1 MDLKQRKRI
10 INSIP
15 RFNTGNDG
23 NNTGLIRDTLQQQS
37 YGNIDQKVGI
47 NNINDVNQMIGQN
60 APISQSSPSFNI
72 GQKSASQWNNN
83 GGANLAEATR
93 NLPSLTGYVQQNVTS
108 IPNYQQISTMKTPGI
123 QGSQMQKPDYVSMGT
138 SIAGGIGDLFSQS
151 GKFGDKT
158 SSAIRNYGGAAASMV
173 PGKHGQLAQA
183 AVTLLSDTIGMS
195 KYKHTADEMR
205 NNAGMSNSTINGIN
219 YTTQNALDTKSMYS
233 DVKDTAIKNTIS
245 NGLKGSVAGLAVG
258 GPIGAIVG
266 GVLGNVLGIFGGRKA
281 MIRQKRIN
289 RNAQMQNLM
298 LNQGQMAYADTEALQ
313 NKYYQDNYDT
323 TGQLLYA
330 NNGKDIV
337 GRKRLIN
344 ITKV

>member
-10 INSIP
+10 INSVP

-23 NNTGLIRDTLQQQS
+23 NNIGQIRANISSQQS

-60 APISQSSPSFNI
+60 APISQSSPSFTI
-72 GQKSASQWNNN
+72 GQKSASQWNN
-83 GGANLAEATR
+83 GGTNLAEATR
-93 NLPSLTGYVQQNVTS
+93 NLPSLTGYDTS
-108 IPNYQQISTMKTPGI
+108 IPTYQQISTMKIPGI
-123 QGSQMQKPDYVSMGT
+123 QGAQMQKPDYLSMGT

-183 AVTLLSDTIGMS
+183 AVTLLADTIGMS

-205 NNAGMSNSTINGIN
+205 NNAGVSNSTINGIN

-245 NGLKGSVAGLAVG
+245 NGLKGSVAGFAVG
-258 GPIGAIVG
+258 GPIGAVIG

-281 MIRQKRIN
+281 KIRQKRIN

-313 NKYYQDNYDT
+313 NKYYQNNYDT

-337 GRKRLIN
+337 GRKRLMN

>member
-23 NNTGLIRDTLQQQS
+23 NNGVDMGKIRASVPSWQS

-47 NNINDVNQMIGQN
+47 NNTNDVSQMIGQN
-60 APISQSSPSFNI
+60 APISQSSPSFTI
-72 GQKSASQWNNN
+72 GQKPASQWNNR
-83 GGANLAEATR
+83 GGL
-93 NLPSLTGYVQQNVTS
+93 
-108 IPNYQQISTMKTPGI
+108 
-123 QGSQMQKPDYVSMGT
+123 QMQKPDYVSMGT
-138 SIAGGIGDLFSQS
+138 SIADGIGDLLSQS

-158 SSAIRNYGGAAASMV
+158 SSAIRNYGGAVASMV

-183 AVTLLSDTIGMS
+183 AVTLLADTIGMS

-258 GPIGAIVG
+258 GPIGAVVG

-313 NKYYQDNYDT
+313 NKYYQNNYDT

>member
-23 NNTGLIRDTLQQQS
+23 NNGVDMGKIRASVPSQQS

-47 NNINDVNQMIGQN
+47 NNTNDVSQMIGQN
-60 APISQSSPSFNI
+60 APISQSSPSFTI
-72 GQKSASQWNNN
+72 GQKSASQWNNS
-83 GGANLAEATR
+83 GADLAEATR
-93 NLPSLTGYVQQNVTS
+93 NLPSLTGYFPS
-108 IPNYQQISTMKTPGI
+108 IPTYQQISNMKIPGI

-183 AVTLLSDTIGMS
+183 AVTLLADTIGMS

-245 NGLKGSVAGLAVG
+245 NGLKGSVAGFAVG
-258 GPIGAIVG
+258 GPIGAVVG

-313 NKYYQDNYDT
+313 NKYYQNNYDT

-337 GRKRLIN
+337 GRKRLMN

>member
-23 NNTGLIRDTLQQQS
+23 SD
-37 YGNIDQKVGI
+37 
-47 NNINDVNQMIGQN
+47 
-60 APISQSSPSFNI
+60 
-72 GQKSASQWNNN
+72 
-83 GGANLAEATR
+83 LAGATR
-93 NLPSLTGYVQQNVTS
+93 NLPSITGYVQQNVTS
-108 IPNYQQISTMKTPGI
+108 IPTYQQISNMKTPGI
-123 QGSQMQKPDYVSMGT
+123 QGAQMQKPDYGSMGTSMPSFNIGQKPDYVSMGT

-173 PGKHGQLAQA
+173 PGKHGQLAQT
-183 AVTLLSDTIGMS
+183 AVTLLADTIGMS

-219 YTTQNALDTKSMYS
+219 YTTQNSLDTKSMYS

-245 NGLKGSVAGLAVG
+245 NGLKGSVAGFAVG
-258 GPIGAIVG
+258 GPIGAVVG

-313 NKYYQDNYDT
+313 NKYYKDNYDT

-337 GRKRLIN
+337 GRKRLMN

>member
-23 NNTGLIRDTLQQQS
+23 NNTGQIRDAISQQS

-47 NNINDVNQMIGQN
+47 NNTNDVSQMIGQN
-60 APISQSSPSFNI
+60 APISQSSPSFTI
-72 GQKSASQWNNN
+72 GQKPASQWNN

-93 NLPSLTGYVQQNVTS
+93 NLPSLTGYFPS
-108 IPNYQQISTMKTPGI
+108 IPTYQQISTMKTPGI
-123 QGSQMQKPDYVSMGT
+123 YGAQMQKPDYVSMGT

-173 PGKHGQLAQA
+173 PGKHGQLAQT
-183 AVTLLSDTIGMS
+183 AVTLLADTIGMS

-313 NKYYQDNYDT
+313 NKYYQNNYDT

-330 NNGKDIV
+330 NNGKDIF
-337 GRKRLIN
+337 GRKRLMN

>member
-23 NNTGLIRDTLQQQS
+23 NNGVDMGQIRANISSQQS

-47 NNINDVNQMIGQN
+47 NNINDTKQMIGQN
-60 APISQSSPSFNI
+60 APISQSSPSFTI
-72 GQKSASQWNNN
+72 GQKSASQWNN
-83 GGANLAEATR
+83 GGTNLAEATR
-93 NLPSLTGYVQQNVTS
+93 NLPSLTGYDTS
-108 IPNYQQISTMKTPGI
+108 IPTYQQISTMKIPGI
-123 QGSQMQKPDYVSMGT
+123 QGAQMQKPDYLSMGT

-183 AVTLLSDTIGMS
+183 AVTLLADTIGMS

-245 NGLKGSVAGLAVG
+245 NGLKGSVAGFAVG
-258 GPIGAIVG
+258 GPIGAVIG

-281 MIRQKRIN
+281 KIRQKRIN

-313 NKYYQDNYDT
+313 NKYYQNNYDT

>member
-23 NNTGLIRDTLQQQS
+23 NNEVDMGKIRASVPSYQS

-47 NNINDVNQMIGQN
+47 NNTNDISQMIDQN
-60 APISQSSPSFNI
+60 APIPQPSPSFTI
-72 GQKSASQWNNN
+72 GQKPASQWNNR
-83 GGANLAEATR
+83 GGL
-93 NLPSLTGYVQQNVTS
+93 
-108 IPNYQQISTMKTPGI
+108 
-123 QGSQMQKPDYVSMGT
+123 QMQKPDYVSMGT

-173 PGKHGQLAQA
+173 PGKHGQLAQT
-183 AVTLLSDTIGMS
+183 AVTLLADTIGMS

-337 GRKRLIN
+337 GRKRLMN

>member
-15 RFNTGNDG
+15 RFNTGNDIG
-23 NNTGLIRDTLQQQS
+23 QIRDNLSQQS

-60 APISQSSPSFNI
+60 APISQSSPSFTI
-72 GQKSASQWNNN
+72 GQKSASQWNNS
-83 GGANLAEATR
+83 GGF
-93 NLPSLTGYVQQNVTS
+93 
-108 IPNYQQISTMKTPGI
+108 
-123 QGSQMQKPDYVSMGT
+123 QMQKHDFGSIGASIPSFNIGQKPDFGSIGS

-158 SSAIRNYGGAAASMV
+158 SSAIRNYGGAAASMA
-173 PGKHGQLAQA
+173 PGKYGQLAQT
-183 AVTLLSDTIGMS
+183 AVTLLADTIGMS

-205 NNAGMSNSTINGIN
+205 NNSGMSNSTINGIN

-245 NGLKGSVAGLAVG
+245 NGLKGSVAGFAVG
-258 GPIGAIVG
+258 GPIGAVVG

-313 NKYYQDNYDT
+313 NKYYQNNYDT

-337 GRKRLIN
+337 GRKRLMN

>member
-15 RFNTGNDG
+15 RFNIGNDG
-23 NNTGLIRDTLQQQS
+23 NGTGTIRDTLSQQS

-47 NNINDVNQMIGQN
+47 NNTNDVSQMIGQN
-60 APISQSSPSFNI
+60 APISKSSPSFTI
-72 GQKSASQWNNN
+72 GQKSASQWNN
-83 GGANLAEATR
+83 GGSNLAEATR
-93 NLPSLTGYVQQNVTS
+93 NLPSLTGYVTS
-108 IPNYQQISTMKTPGI
+108 IPNYQQISNMKIPGI
-123 QGSQMQKPDYVSMGT
+123 QGSQMQKPDYLSMGT

-173 PGKHGQLAQA
+173 PGKHGQLAQT
-183 AVTLLSDTIGMS
+183 AVTLLADTIGMS

-219 YTTQNALDTKSMYS
+219 YTTQNALDTKGMYS

-313 NKYYQDNYDT
+313 NKYYQNNYDT

-337 GRKRLIN
+337 GRKRLMN

>member
-15 RFNTGNDG
+15 RFNTGNDIG
-23 NNTGLIRDTLQQQS
+23 QIRDNLSQQS

-60 APISQSSPSFNI
+60 APISQSSPSFTI
-72 GQKSASQWNNN
+72 GQKSASQWNNS
-83 GGANLAEATR
+83 GGFQMQKSGFGSMGA
-93 NLPSLTGYVQQNVTS
+93 S
-108 IPNYQQISTMKTPGI
+108 IPSFNIG
-123 QGSQMQKPDYVSMGT
+123 QKPDYVSMGT

-158 SSAIRNYGGAAASMV
+158 SSAIRNYGGAAASMA
-173 PGKHGQLAQA
+173 PGKYGQLAQT
-183 AVTLLSDTIGMS
+183 AVTLLADTIGMS

-245 NGLKGSVAGLAVG
+245 NGLKGSVAGFAVG
-258 GPIGAIVG
+258 GPIGAVVG

-313 NKYYQDNYDT
+313 NKYYQNNYDT

>member
-15 RFNTGNDG
+15 RFNTGNDIG
-23 NNTGLIRDTLQQQS
+23 QIRDNLSQQS

-60 APISQSSPSFNI
+60 APISQSSPSFTI
-72 GQKSASQWNNN
+72 GQKSASQWNNS
-83 GGANLAEATR
+83 GANLAEATR
-93 NLPSLTGYVQQNVTS
+93 NLPSLTGYVTS
-108 IPNYQQISTMKTPGI
+108 IPTYQQISNMKIPGI
-123 QGSQMQKPDYVSMGT
+123 QGSQMQKPDFGSIGS

-158 SSAIRNYGGAAASMV
+158 SSAIRNYGGAAASMI
-173 PGKHGQLAQA
+173 PGKHGQLAQT
-183 AVTLLSDTIGMS
+183 AVTLLADTIGMS

-245 NGLKGSVAGLAVG
+245 NGLKGSVAGFAVG
-258 GPIGAIVG
+258 GPIGAVVG

-313 NKYYQDNYDT
+313 NKYYQNNYDT

-337 GRKRLIN
+337 GRKRLMN

>member
-23 NNTGLIRDTLQQQS
+23 NDMGKIRDSVPSWQS

-47 NNINDVNQMIGQN
+47 NNTNDVSQMIGQN

-72 GQKSASQWNNN
+72 GQKSASQWNN
-83 GGANLAEATR
+83 GGADLAEATR
-93 NLPSLTGYVQQNVTS
+93 NLPSLTGYVTS
-108 IPNYQQISTMKTPGI
+108 IPSYQQISNMKIPGI
-123 QGSQMQKPDYVSMGT
+123 QGSQMQKPDFGSIGT

-183 AVTLLSDTIGMS
+183 AVTLLADTIGMS

-313 NKYYQDNYDT
+313 NKYYQNNYDT

>member
-15 RFNTGNDG
+15 RFNTGND
-23 NNTGLIRDTLQQQS
+23 TGQIRDTVSQQS

-47 NNINDVNQMIGQN
+47 NNINDVSQMIGQN

-72 GQKSASQWNNN
+72 GQKSASQWNN
-83 GGANLAEATR
+83 GGSNLAEATR
-93 NLPSLTGYVQQNVTS
+93 NLPSLTGYVTS
-108 IPNYQQISTMKTPGI
+108 IPNYQQISNMKIPGI
-123 QGSQMQKPDYVSMGT
+123 QGSQMQKPDYLSMGT

-173 PGKHGQLAQA
+173 PGKHGQLAQT
-183 AVTLLSDTIGMS
+183 AVTLLADTIGMS

-219 YTTQNALDTKSMYS
+219 YTTQNALDTKGMYS

-313 NKYYQDNYDT
+313 NKYYQNNYDT

-337 GRKRLIN
+337 GRKRLMN

>member
-1 MDLKQRKRI
+1 
-10 INSIP
+10 
-15 RFNTGNDG
+15 
-23 NNTGLIRDTLQQQS
+23 
-37 YGNIDQKVGI
+37 
-47 NNINDVNQMIGQN
+47 
-60 APISQSSPSFNI
+60 
-72 GQKSASQWNNN
+72 
-83 GGANLAEATR
+83 
-93 NLPSLTGYVQQNVTS
+93 
-108 IPNYQQISTMKTPGI
+108 MKTPGI
-123 QGSQMQKPDYVSMGT
+123 QGAQMQKPDYGSMGT

-173 PGKHGQLAQA
+173 PGKHGQLAQT
-183 AVTLLSDTIGMS
+183 AVTLLADTIGMS

-245 NGLKGSVAGLAVG
+245 NGLKGSVAGFAVG
-258 GPIGAIVG
+258 GPIGAVVG

-313 NKYYQDNYDT
+313 NKYYQNNYDT

-330 NNGKDIV
+330 NDGKDIF

>member
-23 NNTGLIRDTLQQQS
+23 NDMGKIRDSVPSWQS

-47 NNINDVNQMIGQN
+47 NNTNDVSQMIGQN
-60 APISQSSPSFNI
+60 APISQSSPSFTI
-72 GQKSASQWNNN
+72 GQKPASQWNNS
-83 GGANLAEATR
+83 GGL
-93 NLPSLTGYVQQNVTS
+93 
-108 IPNYQQISTMKTPGI
+108 
-123 QGSQMQKPDYVSMGT
+123 QMQKPDFGSGQNPDYGFGQKPDFGSMGI
-138 SIAGGIGDLFSQS
+138 SMAGNIGDLFSQS

-183 AVTLLSDTIGMS
+183 AVTLLADTIGMS

-219 YTTQNALDTKSMYS
+219 YTTQNALDTKGMYS

-245 NGLKGSVAGLAVG
+245 NGLKGSVAGFAVG
-258 GPIGAIVG
+258 GPIGAVVG

-313 NKYYQDNYDT
+313 NKYYQNNYDT

-330 NNGKDIV
+330 NNGKDIF
-337 GRKRLIN
+337 GRKRLMN

>member
-10 INSIP
+10 INSVP

-23 NNTGLIRDTLQQQS
+23 NNGVDMGKIRASVPSQQS

-47 NNINDVNQMIGQN
+47 NNINDVSQMIGQN
-60 APISQSSPSFNI
+60 APISQSSPSFTI
-72 GQKSASQWNNN
+72 GQKSASQWNN
-83 GGANLAEATR
+83 GGADLAEATR
-93 NLPSLTGYVQQNVTS
+93 NLSSLTGYFPS
-108 IPNYQQISTMKTPGI
+108 IPTYQQISTMKTPGI
-123 QGSQMQKPDYVSMGT
+123 YGAQMQKPDYVSMGT

-173 PGKHGQLAQA
+173 PGKHGQLAQT
-183 AVTLLSDTIGMS
+183 AVTLLADTIGMS

>member
-10 INSIP
+10 INSVP
-15 RFNTGNDG
+15 RFNTGNDIG
-23 NNTGLIRDTLQQQS
+23 QIRNTVSQQS

-47 NNINDVNQMIGQN
+47 NNTNDVSQMIGQN
-60 APISQSSPSFNI
+60 APISQSSPSFTI
-72 GQKSASQWNNN
+72 GQKSASQWNNS
-83 GGANLAEATR
+83 GADLAEATR
-93 NLPSLTGYVQQNVTS
+93 NLPSLTGYSPS
-108 IPNYQQISTMKTPGI
+108 IPTYQQISTMKTPGI
-123 QGSQMQKPDYVSMGT
+123 YGAQMQKPDYVSIGT
-138 SIAGGIGDLFSQS
+138 SIAGGIGDLLSQS

-173 PGKHGQLAQA
+173 PGKHGQLAQT
-183 AVTLLSDTIGMS
+183 AVTLLADTIGMS

-245 NGLKGSVAGLAVG
+245 NGLKGSVAGFAVG
-258 GPIGAIVG
+258 GPIGAVVG

-313 NKYYQDNYDT
+313 NKYYQNNYDT

-337 GRKRLIN
+337 GRKRLMN

>member
-1 MDLKQRKRI
+1 
-10 INSIP
+10 
-15 RFNTGNDG
+15 
-23 NNTGLIRDTLQQQS
+23 
-37 YGNIDQKVGI
+37 
-47 NNINDVNQMIGQN
+47 
-60 APISQSSPSFNI
+60 
-72 GQKSASQWNNN
+72 
-83 GGANLAEATR
+83 
-93 NLPSLTGYVQQNVTS
+93 
-108 IPNYQQISTMKTPGI
+108 
-123 QGSQMQKPDYVSMGT
+123 MGT

-173 PGKHGQLAQA
+173 PGKHGQLAQT
-183 AVTLLSDTIGMS
+183 AVTLLADTIGMS

-298 LNQGQMAYADTEALQ
+298 LNQGQMAYADTESLQ
-313 NKYYQDNYDT
+313 NKYYQNNYDT

-330 NNGKDIV
+330 NNGKDIF
-337 GRKRLIN
+337 GRKRLMN

>member
-15 RFNTGNDG
+15 RFNTGNDIG
-23 NNTGLIRDTLQQQS
+23 QIRDNLSQQS

-47 NNINDVNQMIGQN
+47 NNINDVSQMIGQN

-72 GQKSASQWNNN
+72 GQKSASQWNN

-93 NLPSLTGYVQQNVTS
+93 NLPSLTGYVPS
-108 IPNYQQISTMKTPGI
+108 IPTYQQISNMKIPGI
-123 QGSQMQKPDYVSMGT
+123 QGSQMQKPDFGSIGT

-183 AVTLLSDTIGMS
+183 AVTLLADTIGMS

-245 NGLKGSVAGLAVG
+245 NGLKGSVAGFAVG
-258 GPIGAIVG
+258 GPIGAVVG

-313 NKYYQDNYDT
+313 NKYYQNNYDT

-337 GRKRLIN
+337 GRKRLMN

>member
-23 NNTGLIRDTLQQQS
+23 SD
-37 YGNIDQKVGI
+37 
-47 NNINDVNQMIGQN
+47 
-60 APISQSSPSFNI
+60 
-72 GQKSASQWNNN
+72 
-83 GGANLAEATR
+83 LAGATR
-93 NLPSLTGYVQQNVTS
+93 NLPSITGYVQQNVTS
-108 IPNYQQISTMKTPGI
+108 IPTYQQISNMKTPGI
-123 QGSQMQKPDYVSMGT
+123 QGAQMQKHDYGSMGASMPSFNIGQKPDYVSMGT

-183 AVTLLSDTIGMS
+183 AVTLLADTIGMS
-195 KYKHTADEMR
+195 RYKHTADEMR

-219 YTTQNALDTKSMYS
+219 YTTQNSLDTKSMYS

-337 GRKRLIN
+337 ERKRLMN

>member
-23 NNTGLIRDTLQQQS
+23 SD
-37 YGNIDQKVGI
+37 
-47 NNINDVNQMIGQN
+47 
-60 APISQSSPSFNI
+60 
-72 GQKSASQWNNN
+72 
-83 GGANLAEATR
+83 LAGATR
-93 NLPSLTGYVQQNVTS
+93 NLPSITGYVQQNVTS
-108 IPNYQQISTMKTPGI
+108 IPTYQQISNMKTPGI
-123 QGSQMQKPDYVSMGT
+123 YGAQMQKPDYGSMGASIPSFNIGQKPDYVSMGT

-183 AVTLLSDTIGMS
+183 AVTLLADTIGMS
-195 KYKHTADEMR
+195 RYKHTADEMR

-219 YTTQNALDTKSMYS
+219 YTTQNSLDTKSMYS

-245 NGLKGSVAGLAVG
+245 NGLKGSVAGFAVG
-258 GPIGAIVG
+258 GPIGAVVG

-313 NKYYQDNYDT
+313 NKYYKDNYDT

-337 GRKRLIN
+337 GRKRLMN

>member
-10 INSIP
+10 INSVP

-23 NNTGLIRDTLQQQS
+23 NDIGKIRDSVPSWQS

-47 NNINDVNQMIGQN
+47 NNTNDVSQMIGQN
-60 APISQSSPSFNI
+60 APISQSSPSFTI

-83 GGANLAEATR
+83 GGL
-93 NLPSLTGYVQQNVTS
+93 
-108 IPNYQQISTMKTPGI
+108 
-123 QGSQMQKPDYVSMGT
+123 QMQKSDFGSMGSSIPSFNIGQKHDYVSMGT

-173 PGKHGQLAQA
+173 PGKHGQLAQTA
-183 AVTLLSDTIGMS
+183 ITLLADTIGMS

-313 NKYYQDNYDT
+313 NKYYQNNYDT

-337 GRKRLIN
+337 GRKRLMN

>member
-23 NNTGLIRDTLQQQS
+23 NNGVDMGKIRASVPSQQS

-47 NNINDVNQMIGQN
+47 NNTNDVSQMIGKN
-60 APISQSSPSFNI
+60 APISQSSPSFTI
-72 GQKSASQWNNN
+72 GQKSASQWNN
-83 GGANLAEATR
+83 GGADLAEATR
-93 NLPSLTGYVQQNVTS
+93 NLPSLTGYFPS
-108 IPNYQQISTMKTPGI
+108 IPTYQQISTMKTPGI
-123 QGSQMQKPDYVSMGT
+123 QGAQMQKHDYVSMGT
-138 SIAGGIGDLFSQS
+138 SIAGGIGDLLSQS

-173 PGKHGQLAQA
+173 PGKHGQLAQT
-183 AVTLLSDTIGMS
+183 AVTLLADTIGMS

-313 NKYYQDNYDT
+313 NKYYQNNYDT

-330 NNGKDIV
+330 NNGKDIF

>member
-23 NNTGLIRDTLQQQS
+23 SD
-37 YGNIDQKVGI
+37 
-47 NNINDVNQMIGQN
+47 
-60 APISQSSPSFNI
+60 
-72 GQKSASQWNNN
+72 
-83 GGANLAEATR
+83 LAGATR
-93 NLPSLTGYVQQNVTS
+93 NLPSITGYVQQNVTS
-108 IPNYQQISTMKTPGI
+108 IPTYQQISNMKTPGI
-123 QGSQMQKPDYVSMGT
+123 QGAQMQKHDYGSIGASMPSFNIGQKPDYVSMGT

-183 AVTLLSDTIGMS
+183 AVTLLADTIGMS

-219 YTTQNALDTKSMYS
+219 YTTQNSLDTKSMYS

-313 NKYYQDNYDT
+313 NKYYQNNYDT

-337 GRKRLIN
+337 GRKRLMN

>member
-23 NNTGLIRDTLQQQS
+23 SD
-37 YGNIDQKVGI
+37 
-47 NNINDVNQMIGQN
+47 
-60 APISQSSPSFNI
+60 
-72 GQKSASQWNNN
+72 
-83 GGANLAEATR
+83 LAGATR
-93 NLPSLTGYVQQNVTS
+93 NLPSITGYVQQNVTS
-108 IPNYQQISTMKTPGI
+108 IPTYQQISNMKTPGI
-123 QGSQMQKPDYVSMGT
+123 QGAQMQKHDYGSMGASMPSFNIGQKPDYVSMGT

-183 AVTLLSDTIGMS
+183 AVTLLADTIGMS
-195 KYKHTADEMR
+195 RYKHTADEMR

-245 NGLKGSVAGLAVG
+245 NGLKGSVAGFAVG
-258 GPIGAIVG
+258 GPIGAVVG

-330 NNGKDIV
+330 NNGKDII
-337 GRKRLIN
+337 GRKRLMN

>member
-10 INSIP
+10 INSVP

-23 NNTGLIRDTLQQQS
+23 NYIGQIRANLSSQQS

-47 NNINDVNQMIGQN
+47 NNTNDVSQMIGQN

-72 GQKSASQWNNN
+72 GQKSASQWNNS
-83 GGANLAEATR
+83 GGLQMQKYGFGSMESST
-93 NLPSLTGYVQQNVTS
+93 PSFNIG
-108 IPNYQQISTMKTPGI
+108 
-123 QGSQMQKPDYVSMGT
+123 QKPDYVSMGT

-158 SSAIRNYGGAAASMV
+158 SSAIRNYGGAAASMA
-173 PGKHGQLAQA
+173 PGGYGQLAQA
-183 AVTLLSDTIGMS
+183 AVTLLADTIGMS

-219 YTTQNALDTKSMYS
+219 YTTQNALDTKGMYS

-245 NGLKGSVAGLAVG
+245 NGLKGSVAGFAVG
-258 GPIGAIVG
+258 GPIGAVIG

-337 GRKRLIN
+337 GRKRLMN

>member
-1 MDLKQRKRI
+1 
-10 INSIP
+10 
-15 RFNTGNDG
+15 
-23 NNTGLIRDTLQQQS
+23 
-37 YGNIDQKVGI
+37 
-47 NNINDVNQMIGQN
+47 
-60 APISQSSPSFNI
+60 
-72 GQKSASQWNNN
+72 
-83 GGANLAEATR
+83 
-93 NLPSLTGYVQQNVTS
+93 
-108 IPNYQQISTMKTPGI
+108 
-123 QGSQMQKPDYVSMGT
+123 MGT

-183 AVTLLSDTIGMS
+183 AVTLLADTIGMS

-245 NGLKGSVAGLAVG
+245 NGLKGSVAGFAVG
-258 GPIGAIVG
+258 GPIGAVVG

-337 GRKRLIN
+337 GRKRLMN

>member
-10 INSIP
+10 INSVP
-15 RFNTGNDG
+15 RFNTGNDIG
-23 NNTGLIRDTLQQQS
+23 QIRDNLSQQS

-60 APISQSSPSFNI
+60 SPISQSSPSFNI
-72 GQKSASQWNNN
+72 GQKSASQWNN

-93 NLPSLTGYVQQNVTS
+93 NLPSLTGYVPS
-108 IPNYQQISTMKTPGI
+108 IPTYQQISNIKIPGI
-123 QGSQMQKPDYVSMGT
+123 YGSQMQKPDFGSIGT

-173 PGKHGQLAQA
+173 PGKHGQLAQT
-183 AVTLLSDTIGMS
+183 AVTLLADTIGMS

-245 NGLKGSVAGLAVG
+245 NGLKGSVAGFAVG
-258 GPIGAIVG
+258 GPIGAVVG

-313 NKYYQDNYDT
+313 NKYYQNNYDT

-337 GRKRLIN
+337 GRKRLMN

>member
-10 INSIP
+10 INSVP
-15 RFNTGNDG
+15 RFNTGSDG
-23 NNTGLIRDTLQQQS
+23 NDMGKIRSSVPSWQS

-47 NNINDVNQMIGQN
+47 NNTNDVSQMIGQN
-60 APISQSSPSFNI
+60 APISQSSPSFTI
-72 GQKSASQWNNN
+72 GQKPASQWNNS
-83 GGANLAEATR
+83 GGFQMQKSDFGSMGA
-93 NLPSLTGYVQQNVTS
+93 S
-108 IPNYQQISTMKTPGI
+108 IPSFNIG
-123 QGSQMQKPDYVSMGT
+123 QKPDYVSMGT

-158 SSAIRNYGGAAASMV
+158 SSAIRNYGGAAASMI

-245 NGLKGSVAGLAVG
+245 NGLKGSVAGFAVG
-258 GPIGAIVG
+258 GPIGAVVG

-313 NKYYQDNYDT
+313 NKYYQNNYDT

-337 GRKRLIN
+337 GRKRLMN

>member
-23 NNTGLIRDTLQQQS
+23 SDLSG
-37 YGNIDQKVGI
+37 
-47 NNINDVNQMIGQN
+47 
-60 APISQSSPSFNI
+60 
-72 GQKSASQWNNN
+72 
-83 GGANLAEATR
+83 ATR
-93 NLPSLTGYVQQNVTS
+93 NLPSITGYVQQNVTS
-108 IPNYQQISTMKTPGI
+108 IPTYQQISTMKTPGI
-123 QGSQMQKPDYVSMGT
+123 QGAQMQKHGFGSMGASIPSFNIGQKPDYVSMGT

-173 PGKHGQLAQA
+173 PGTHGQLAQA

-219 YTTQNALDTKSMYS
+219 YTTQNSLDTKSMYS

-245 NGLKGSVAGLAVG
+245 NGLKGSVAGFAVG
-258 GPIGAIVG
+258 GPIGAVVG

-313 NKYYQDNYDT
+313 NKYYQNNYDT

-337 GRKRLIN
+337 GRKRLMN

>member
-10 INSIP
+10 INSVP

-23 NNTGLIRDTLQQQS
+23 NNGVDMGKIRASVPSQQS

-47 NNINDVNQMIGQN
+47 NNTNDVSQMIGQN
-60 APISQSSPSFNI
+60 APISQSSPSFTI
-72 GQKSASQWNNN
+72 GQKSASQWNN
-83 GGANLAEATR
+83 GGADLDEATR
-93 NLPSLTGYVQQNVTS
+93 NLPSLTGYFPS
-108 IPNYQQISTMKTPGI
+108 IPTYQQISTMKTPGI
-123 QGSQMQKPDYVSMGT
+123 QGAQMQKPDYGSMGA

-183 AVTLLSDTIGMS
+183 AVTLLADTIGMS

-313 NKYYQDNYDT
+313 NKYYQNNYDT

-330 NNGKDIV
+330 NNGKDIF
-337 GRKRLIN
+337 GRKRLMN

>member
-23 NNTGLIRDTLQQQS
+23 SD
-37 YGNIDQKVGI
+37 
-47 NNINDVNQMIGQN
+47 
-60 APISQSSPSFNI
+60 
-72 GQKSASQWNNN
+72 
-83 GGANLAEATR
+83 LAGATR
-93 NLPSLTGYVQQNVTS
+93 NLPSITGYVQQNVTS
-108 IPNYQQISTMKTPGI
+108 IPTYQQISNMKTPGI
-123 QGSQMQKPDYVSMGT
+123 QGAKMQKPDYGSMGASIPSFNIGQKPDYVSMGT

-183 AVTLLSDTIGMS
+183 AVTLLADTIGMS

-219 YTTQNALDTKSMYS
+219 YTTQNSLDTKSMYS

-245 NGLKGSVAGLAVG
+245 NGLKGSVAGFAVG
-258 GPIGAIVG
+258 GPIGAVVG

-337 GRKRLIN
+337 GRKRLMN

>member
-23 NNTGLIRDTLQQQS
+23 NNGVDMGKIRSSVPSQQS

-47 NNINDVNQMIGQN
+47 NNTNDVSQMIGQN
-60 APISQSSPSFNI
+60 APISQSSPSFTI
-72 GQKSASQWNNN
+72 GQKSASQWNN
-83 GGANLAEATR
+83 GGADLSEATR
-93 NLPSLTGYVQQNVTS
+93 NLPSLTGYFPS
-108 IPNYQQISTMKTPGI
+108 IPTYQEISTMKTPGI
-123 QGSQMQKPDYVSMGT
+123 QGAQMQKPDYGSMGA

-173 PGKHGQLAQA
+173 PGKHGQLAQT
-183 AVTLLSDTIGMS
+183 AVTLLADTIGMS

-219 YTTQNALDTKSMYS
+219 YTTQNSLDTKSIYS

-313 NKYYQDNYDT
+313 NKYYQNNYDT

>member
-15 RFNTGNDG
+15 RFNTGNDIG
-23 NNTGLIRDTLQQQS
+23 QIRNNLSQQS

-47 NNINDVNQMIGQN
+47 NNINDVSQMIGQN

-83 GGANLAEATR
+83 GGLQMQKSGFGSIGA
-93 NLPSLTGYVQQNVTS
+93 S
-108 IPNYQQISTMKTPGI
+108 IPSFNIG
-123 QGSQMQKPDYVSMGT
+123 QKPDYVSMGT

-173 PGKHGQLAQA
+173 PGKHGQLAQT
-183 AVTLLSDTIGMS
+183 AVTLLADTIGMS

-337 GRKRLIN
+337 GRKRLMN